1 MKQMQ
6 ISDLA
11 HFILILNFIL
21 DFMVQDS
28 VSSAVFFFMKQRI
41 NSESKF
47 LVNHCKYLLLRY
59 LILLT

>member
-28 VSSAVFFFMKQRI
+28 VSSAVFF
-41 NSESKF
+41 
-47 LVNHCKYLLLRY
+47 LRNRE
-59 LILLT
+59 LILNRNF